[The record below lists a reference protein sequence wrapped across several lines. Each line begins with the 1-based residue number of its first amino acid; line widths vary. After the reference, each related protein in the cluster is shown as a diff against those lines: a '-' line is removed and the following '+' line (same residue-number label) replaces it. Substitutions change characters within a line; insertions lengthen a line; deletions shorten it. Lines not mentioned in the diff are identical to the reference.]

1 LYPGGIGL
9 ELIFVKTKAGFRN
22 SLRGVFMQAYGHWK
36 VAGSLAVLM
45 LGASNTLAAER
56 TGREVVEQTCA
67 TCHTSGKDGAPKIG
81 DVAAWTQHSK
91 KGLAKLTESAIAGIG
106 KMPAHGGQP
115 NLSDLEISRAI
126 AFMVSF
132 GKAVDTN
139 KPYAS
144 PTSMT
149 GEQLAQ
155 SHCINCH
162 GDGKEGAP
170 RINDF
175 NAWKPRLQ
183 KGMTGLVRSAISGHK
198 AMPARSGMAQ
208 LSDTDLR
215 NAVTY
220 MVVQSAT
227 YQPRN

>member
-1 LYPGGIGL
+1 
-9 ELIFVKTKAGFRN
+9 
-22 SLRGVFMQAYGHWK
+22 MQ
-36 VAGSLAVLM
+36 VRDRLMTVVSLAVVSLWVN
-45 LGASNTLAAER
+45 GAIAADK

-67 TCHTSGKDGAPKIG
+67 ACHTSGKDGAPKIG

-91 KGLAKLTESAIAGIG
+91 KGLAKLTESAIGGIG

-115 NLSDLEISRAI
+115 NLSDLEMSRAI

-132 GKAVDTN
+132 GKALDPS

-144 PTSMT
+144 PTSIT
-149 GEQLAQ
+149 AEQLVQ
-155 SHCINCH
+155 THCGNCH

-170 RINDF
+170 RVDDF
-175 NAWKPRLQ
+175 SAWKPRLE
-183 KGMTGLVRSAISGHK
+183 KGMDALVKSSINGHK
-198 AMPARSGMAQ
+198 AMPSRAGMAS
-208 LSDTDLR
+208 LSDTDMR

-227 YQPRN
+227 YKPK

>member
-1 LYPGGIGL
+1 
-9 ELIFVKTKAGFRN
+9 
-22 SLRGVFMQAYGHWK
+22 
-36 VAGSLAVLM
+36 
-45 LGASNTLAAER
+45 
-56 TGREVVEQTCA
+56 
-67 TCHTSGKDGAPKIG
+67 
-81 DVAAWTQHSK
+81 VAAWTQHSK

-132 GKAVDTN
+132 GKAVDPN

>member
-1 LYPGGIGL
+1 MQVRDHWIVAGA
-9 ELIFVKTKAGFRN
+9 LIFLT
-22 SLRGVFMQAYGHWK
+22 LGV
-36 VAGSLAVLM
+36 
-45 LGASNTLAAER
+45 SNTMAAEK
-56 TGREVVEQTCA
+56 TGREVVEQTCVA
-67 TCHTSGKDGAPKIG
+67 CHASGKDGAPKIG

-115 NLSDLEISRAI
+115 NLSDLEMSRAI

-132 GKAVDTN
+132 GKAVDPN

-144 PTSMT
+144 PSSMT
-149 GEQLAQ
+149 GEQLVQ
-155 SHCINCH
+155 SHCVNCH
-162 GDGKEGAP
+162 GDGKAGAP
-170 RINDF
+170 RIDDF

-183 KGMTGLVRSAISGHK
+183 KGMDGLVRSAISGHK
-198 AMPARSGMAQ
+198 AMPVRSGMAQ

-227 YQPRN
+227 YKPRN

>member
-1 LYPGGIGL
+1 MQIQTRLKITVSMLVLSLGG
-9 ELIFVKTKAGFRN
+9 TSA
-22 SLRGVFMQAYGHWK
+22 W
-36 VAGSLAVLM
+36 
-45 LGASNTLAAER
+45 AEK
-56 TGREVVEQTCA
+56 TGREIVEQTCA
-67 TCHTSGKDGAPKIG
+67 ACHASGKDGAPKIG

-91 KGLAKLTESAIAGIG
+91 KGITKLTESAIGGIG

-115 NLSDLEISRAI
+115 NLSDLEMSRAV

-149 GEQLAQ
+149 GEQLVQ
-155 SHCINCH
+155 SHCVTCH
-162 GDGKEGAP
+162 SDGKEGAP
-170 RINDF
+170 RVDDF

-183 KGMTGLVRSAISGHK
+183 KGMDGLVKSAITGHK
-198 AMPARSGMAQ
+198 AMPARSGMAS
-208 LSDTDLR
+208 LSDTDLK

-227 YQPRN
+227 YKAKP

>member
-1 LYPGGIGL
+1 
-9 ELIFVKTKAGFRN
+9 
-22 SLRGVFMQAYGHWK
+22 MK
-36 VAGSLAVLM
+36 VGNRFTVAVSIALM
-45 LGASNTLAAER
+45 AFGATSATAAEKS
-56 TGREVVEQTCA
+56 GREVVEQTCA
-67 TCHTSGKDGAPKIG
+67 TCHVSGKDGAPRIG
-81 DVAAWTQHSK
+81 DVAAWTEHSK
-91 KGLAKLTESAIAGIG
+91 KGLLKLTESAIAGIG

-115 NLSDLEISRAI
+115 NLSDLEMSRAI

-132 GKAVDTN
+132 GKAVDPS

-149 GEQLAQ
+149 GEKLVQT
-155 SHCINCH
+155 HCVNCH
-162 GDGKEGAP
+162 GDGKDGAP
-170 RINDF
+170 RVDDF

-183 KGMTGLVRSAISGHK
+183 KGMEGLVKSAISGHK

-227 YQPRN
+227 YKPKN

>member
-1 LYPGGIGL
+1 MQIQTRLKIAVSVLVLSLGG
-9 ELIFVKTKAGFRN
+9 TSA
-22 SLRGVFMQAYGHWK
+22 W
-36 VAGSLAVLM
+36 
-45 LGASNTLAAER
+45 AEK
-56 TGREVVEQTCA
+56 TGREIVEQTCA
-67 TCHTSGKDGAPKIG
+67 TCHASGKDGAPKIG

-91 KGLAKLTESAIAGIG
+91 KGITKLTESAIGGIG

-115 NLSDLEISRAI
+115 NLSDLEMSRAV

-132 GKAVDTN
+132 GKAVDPN

-149 GEQLAQ
+149 GEQLVQ
-155 SHCINCH
+155 SHCVTCH
-162 GDGKEGAP
+162 SDGKEGAP
-170 RINDF
+170 RVDDF

-183 KGMTGLVRSAISGHK
+183 KGMDGLVKSAITGHK
-198 AMPARSGMAQ
+198 AMPARSGMAS
-208 LSDTDLR
+208 LSDTDLK

-227 YQPRN
+227 YKAKP

>member
-1 LYPGGIGL
+1 
-9 ELIFVKTKAGFRN
+9 
-22 SLRGVFMQAYGHWK
+22 MQVRDHWLV
-36 VAGSLAVLM
+36 VASLAVLT
-45 LGASNTLAAER
+45 LGVSNTMAEER
-56 TGREVVEQTCA
+56 TGRAVVEQTCA
-67 TCHTSGKDGAPKIG
+67 ACHTSGKDGAPKIG
-81 DVAAWTQHSK
+81 DVAAWTQHTK

-106 KMPAHGGQP
+106 KMPAHAGQP
-115 NLSDLEISRAI
+115 DLSDLELSRAI

-132 GKAVDTN
+132 GKAVDPK

-149 GEQLAQ
+149 GEQLVQ
-155 SHCINCH
+155 SHCVNCH

-170 RINDF
+170 RIDDF

-183 KGMTGLVRSAISGHK
+183 KGMNGLVRSAISGHK

-227 YQPRN
+227 YKPGN

>member
-1 LYPGGIGL
+1 
-9 ELIFVKTKAGFRN
+9 
-22 SLRGVFMQAYGHWK
+22 MK
-36 VAGSLAVLM
+36 VGNPFTVAVSIALM
-45 LGASNTLAAER
+45 AFGASSATAAEK

-67 TCHTSGKDGAPKIG
+67 TCHVSGKDGAPRIG
-81 DVAAWTQHSK
+81 DVVAWTEHSK
-91 KGLAKLTESAIAGIG
+91 KGLSKLTESTIAGIG

-115 NLSDLEISRAI
+115 NLSDLEMSRAI

-132 GKAVDTN
+132 GKAVDPT

-144 PTSMT
+144 PTSTT
-149 GEQLAQ
+149 GEKLVQT
-155 SHCINCH
+155 HCVNCH
-162 GDGKEGAP
+162 GDGKDGAP
-170 RINDF
+170 RVDDF

-183 KGMTGLVRSAISGHK
+183 KGMEGLVKSAISGHK

-227 YQPRN
+227 YKPKN